1 MEAPATTEEGSMEWM
16 IVAVVLVA
24 LLYGVSRL
32 PRLGRN
38 VGEGIV
44 EFKKSVKDAADYDPK
59 APESANPVRRVDDK

>member
-1 MEAPATTEEGSMEWM
+1 
-16 IVAVVLVA
+16 VA

-44 EFKKSVKDAADYDPK
+44 EFKKGVKDAADYDPK
-59 APESANPVRRVDDK
+59 APESAKPAPRGDDE

>member
-1 MEAPATTEEGSMEWM
+1 MEWM

-24 LLYGVSRL
+24 LLYGASRL

-44 EFKKSVKDAADYDPK
+44 EFKKSVKDAADYDPEANK
-59 APESANPVRRVDDK
+59 SAERAPRRDE

>member
-1 MEAPATTEEGSMEWM
+1 MEWM
-16 IVAVVLVA
+16 IVAIVLVA
-24 LLYGVSRL
+24 LLYGASRL

-59 APESANPVRRVDDK
+59 APESAKPAPRSDDQ

>member
-1 MEAPATTEEGSMEWM
+1 MEWM
-16 IVAVVLVA
+16 IVAIVLVA

-59 APESANPVRRVDDK
+59 AAKPTKPGPRGDAE

>member
-1 MEAPATTEEGSMEWM
+1 MEWM
-16 IVAVVLVA
+16 IVAIVLVA
-24 LLYGVSRL
+24 LLYGASRL

-59 APESANPVRRVDDK
+59 ASKSVKPAPRRDEE

>member
-1 MEAPATTEEGSMEWM
+1 MEWM
-16 IVAVVLVA
+16 IVAIVLVA
-24 LLYGVSRL
+24 LLYGASRL

-59 APESANPVRRVDDK
+59 APESAKPAARGDEE

>member
-1 MEAPATTEEGSMEWM
+1 MEWM
-16 IVAVVLVA
+16 IVAIVVVA

-44 EFKKSVKDAADYDPK
+44 EFKKGVKDAADYDPK
-59 APESANPVRRVDDK
+59 APESAKPAPRGDDE

>member
-1 MEAPATTEEGSMEWM
+1 MEWM

-44 EFKKSVKDAADYDPK
+44 EFKKSVKDAADYDPEASK
-59 APESANPVRRVDDK
+59 SAKPAPRRDE

>member
-1 MEAPATTEEGSMEWM
+1 MEWM
-16 IVAVVLVA
+16 IVAIVLVA
-24 LLYGVSRL
+24 LLYGISRL

-59 APESANPVRRVDDK
+59 ADKSAKPAPRGDDE